1 MGFIR
6 KNVSRPERRLTT
18 LVTAFVGHRRNWSQ
32 FMVRYCAFSEPVYF
46 IPARSCRPGGRLEV
60 APITPGVR
68 DIGAVAIGDRR
79 TPRLRDIVNVR
90 QHARTVQRQVDAIV
104 RIPVVVDGKAVGP
117 GELLEVVRRVPAVA
131 NPAFGGR
138 LSFRLASE
146 SQRFFQQFEHCTVFG
161 PV

>member
-1 MGFIR
+1 M
-6 KNVSRPERRLTT
+6 S
-18 LVTAFVGHRRNWSQ
+18 VTVETGHNLWCDIAPFLSLSTSFQRG
-32 FMVRYCAFSEPVYF
+32 
-46 IPARSCRPGGRLEV
+46 PAAPGGRLEV